1 MATEGRGSLTLTS
14 MRPSDTRTSAAASSM
29 ESEARAR
36 LLRMSPRKW
45 RLVCGFEALVR
56 FFKPLVPPLPPVEN
70 ATEPPASILVVEYWN
85 LGDLA
90 ILVPFLRNLRRSFPQ
105 ARISLLVQTG
115 LESFLEG
122 QEIVDEFIPVR
133 VPWAQHF
140 NRWRKYNPFSRHWI
154 SLARAIL
161 VLRSRQF
168 DWAFSG
174 RMDVRDNFILWV
186 SGARRRIGY
195 GIGGGGQFLTDLVK
209 PDLSRPHRAQIWQHL
224 LEAMGELPNPEP
236 GSFWLRDTE
245 IARARSFLLSRGI

>member
-1 MATEGRGSLTLTS
+1 MQRSDANSKDGIAAEAT
-14 MRPSDTRTSAAASSM
+14 
-29 ESEARAR
+29 ARASF
-36 LLRMSPRKW
+36 LRMTPRKW
-45 RLVCGFEALVR
+45 RLVRAFEAVLR
-56 FFKPLVPPLPPVEN
+56 LLLPIPPLPR
-70 ATEPPASILVVEYWN
+70 ATDSWNVQPASILVIEYLN

-90 ILVPFLRNLRRSFPQ
+90 IAVPFLRNLRRSFPR

-140 NRWRKYNPFSRHWI
+140 NRWRKYNPFTRRWI
-154 SLARAIL
+154 SLVRTIQ

-174 RMDVRDNFILWV
+174 RMDVRDNFIRWV

-195 GIGGGGQFLTDLVK
+195 GIGGGGQFLTDRVE
-209 PDLSRPHRAQIWQHL
+209 PDLS
-224 LEAMGELPNPEP
+224 
-236 GSFWLRDTE
+236 
-245 IARARSFLLSRGI
+245 

>member
-1 MATEGRGSLTLTS
+1 
-14 MRPSDTRTSAAASSM
+14 MRKGETNAGNGISDTEAAA
-29 ESEARAR
+29 RAS
-36 LLRMSPRKW
+36 LLRMTPRKW
-45 RLVCGFEALVR
+45 RLVRAFEALLR
-56 FFKPLVPPLPPVEN
+56 LLQPMLPSPRVAEDST
-70 ATEPPASILVVEYWN
+70 AQPASILVIEYWN

-90 ILVPFLRNLRRSFPQ
+90 ILVPFLTNLRRSFPQ

-154 SLARAIL
+154 SLARSIL

-186 SGARRRIGY
+186 
-195 GIGGGGQFLTDLVK
+195 
-209 PDLSRPHRAQIWQHL
+209 
-224 LEAMGELPNPEP
+224 
-236 GSFWLRDTE
+236 
-245 IARARSFLLSRGI
+245 